1 MSLLYD
7 DSDIAERDEEINME
21 KIDSNTKEKE
31 QAKNKKNNRRDIKS
45 EYNDDLLDKEA
56 LMNIPTK
63 SLSMKKKSQ
72 NISKATLKEIYDTS
86 LEGVEL
92 PILNNNINNGSLM
105 LTELLDL
112 DNNNSDNKSSLNIMD
127 EKEKEIEKEKEGMNK
142 NNSFLK
148 KQLENVNI
156 PINLK
161 KRINSGLEKTN
172 MEVHNDIKNDILN
185 ISKKNISVNELLNL
199 SKSHSNIFLTRVE
212 RISKENIKRLKNLKL
227 EEQYIKKN
235 IAKLEQN
242 KKLIE
247 EGMPLKNNIVDI
259 NIRKN
264 KLKNMSDLKEDLVS
278 KLMKINQK
286 IDILLTEEKL
296 RKKQRPKQLYDYLE
310 DEQEHYN
317 IRLAKLKKEQNIQ
330 RHKFN
335 EDLKLANEKR
345 QKNLDIKEKELS
357 DKRNQFLKNIKIKDK
372 EMYLK
377 RKNDAEQKLEK
388 SKKYIN
394 EKLSKHLKDYRFIQY
409 KEKFENKEKKLIDK
423 VNMMKKDSLASQK
436 ELQELSKKIKEQKKL
451 LSEDAEEKKKQ
462 LLKLWSYRS
471 QALPSYKHPLK
482 IKIEDELNQKLEK
495 EEEEKKKKECNELEK
510 RNYKPPKVIIN
521 QKLKFQREIRKDK
534 IDKESVLRTEL
545 SNKKRLDRLKF
556 TPLNSPKNL
565 KIIHELNQE
574 LNNNNYIDYNEVKT
588 MIRKKNKKILKSIHI
603 LHPKPDKPID
613 YLTEMIMEK
622 KKNKNNEKDKDKE
635 KDKDNFYYIFNK
647 NKEKGGNILESIK
660 MAKAQTEAID
670 NKVQQKKQ
678 ILNLNGGY
686 LNNPELGDEVGDLLI
701 ESIQTKLGIM
711 NKLNGE

>member
-1 MSLLYD
+1 
-7 DSDIAERDEEINME
+7 
-21 KIDSNTKEKE
+21 
-31 QAKNKKNNRRDIKS
+31 
-45 EYNDDLLDKEA
+45 
-56 LMNIPTK
+56 
-63 SLSMKKKSQ
+63 
-72 NISKATLKEIYDTS
+72 
-86 LEGVEL
+86 
-92 PILNNNINNGSLM
+92 
-105 LTELLDL
+105 
-112 DNNNSDNKSSLNIMD
+112 
-127 EKEKEIEKEKEGMNK
+127 MNK

-310 DEQEHYN
+310 DEQEQYN
-317 IRLAKLKKEQNIQ
+317 IRLAKLKEKQNIQ

-409 KEKFENKEKKLIDK
+409 KEKFENNEKKLIDK
-423 VNMMKKDSLASQK
+423 VNMMKKDSLVSQK
-436 ELQELSKKIKEQKKL
+436 ELQELSKKIKE
-451 LSEDAEEKKKQ
+451 KKK
-462 LLKLWSYRS
+462 
-471 QALPSYKHPLK
+471 
-482 IKIEDELNQKLEK
+482 
-495 EEEEKKKKECNELEK
+495 
-510 RNYKPPKVIIN
+510 
-521 QKLKFQREIRKDK
+521 
-534 IDKESVLRTEL
+534 
-545 SNKKRLDRLKF
+545 
-556 TPLNSPKNL
+556 
-565 KIIHELNQE
+565 
-574 LNNNNYIDYNEVKT
+574 
-588 MIRKKNKKILKSIHI
+588 
-603 LHPKPDKPID
+603 
-613 YLTEMIMEK
+613 
-622 KKNKNNEKDKDKE
+622 
-635 KDKDNFYYIFNK
+635 
-647 NKEKGGNILESIK
+647 
-660 MAKAQTEAID
+660 
-670 NKVQQKKQ
+670 
-678 ILNLNGGY
+678 
-686 LNNPELGDEVGDLLI
+686 
-701 ESIQTKLGIM
+701 
-711 NKLNGE
+711 